1 MSLALVLRPLDA
13 SGKGTPP
20 PLTET
25 NGSRSATHTCAR
37 WSMMT
42 VGELAERVGDLGG
55 DLARPCREVRATHL
69 VGSATG
75 GSFRA
80 VREIDVEMCGRSRDS
95 AERLLRALK
104 RQDRRSAPPTLHIT
118 LARLDE
124 AARGEAARTG
134 PASLA

>member
-1 MSLALVLRPLDA
+1 MTWVEIWLDHVER
-13 SGKGTPP
+13 SP
-20 PLTET
+20 PLT
-25 NGSRSATHTCAR
+25 
-37 WSMMT
+37 
-42 VGELAERVGDLGG
+42 
-55 DLARPCREVRATHL
+55 
-69 VGSATG
+69 SATG